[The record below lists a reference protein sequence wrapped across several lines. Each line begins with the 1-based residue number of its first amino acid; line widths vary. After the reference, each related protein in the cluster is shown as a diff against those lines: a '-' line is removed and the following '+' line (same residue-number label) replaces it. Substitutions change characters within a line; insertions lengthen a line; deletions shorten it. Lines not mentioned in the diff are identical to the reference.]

1 MKFKWLHKSSLLV
14 VSSLLLIAGCSG
26 GPAKESQKEQQ
37 SLKIMF
43 GDEGYFYMTYGDLFT
58 MKYPNID
65 IEVVSTQNL
74 YNGEQQDYKKA
85 YKDFVEKEQPDII
98 MLDTDNYDSFAS
110 EGQLMELDTLIDRDK
125 YDTSTIF
132 PGLIDL
138 LKERAGGKLYGLAP
152 SFYGNAIYYNADLF
166 AKYGVEVPH
175 DGMTWQELIDTARRF
190 PVEGDEKTRI
200 YGFGE
205 QYGGMTLENLASRI
219 ASTQGLQ
226 AINPNTMKVTLN
238 TDSWKQAYKTAFDAL
253 ESNAIYSPKD
263 GGFQGGSMEEY
274 YQSQPFLMGRMAMT
288 MDGSYFLQNFKQAKS
303 AIKDY
308 KPFQLGIVAGPVDP
322 ATPDQTRDIYFGRI
336 LSIRANSPNV
346 DAAWEF
352 IKFVNGD
359 EYAKIKS
366 RTMNDGVLSR
376 MGATKEYDGISLEP
390 FYKLKPM
397 FDNSNQNMDKI
408 PGEFYQK
415 YQPIVS
421 REMDLVQKKSKSIDE
436 ALRTIEQEGQAQLDI
451 AVKEQANKK
460 KSDASGNES
469 AGGGAAAETS
479 VTVESDSAE

>member
-1 MKFKWLHKSSLLV
+1 MGYKWLHKPLILAV
-14 VSSLLLIAGCSG
+14 SLLLIAGCST
-26 GPAKESQKEQQ
+26 GPAKQKETQQ

-43 GDEGYFYMTYGDLFT
+43 GDEGYFYQTYGDLFG

-65 IEVVSTQNL
+65 IEIISMQSMSNV
-74 YNGEQQDYKKA
+74 EQQDYQKA
-85 YKDFVEKEQPDII
+85 YQDFVEKEQPDII
-98 MLDTDNYDSFAS
+98 MTDAGNYDTFAS
-110 EGQLMELDTLIDRDK
+110 EGLLMELDTLIDRDK

-138 LKERAGGKLYGLAP
+138 LKENGGGKLYGLAP
-152 SFYGNAIYYNADLF
+152 AFYGSVIYYNADLF
-166 AKYGVEVPH
+166 AEYGVELPH

-190 PVEGDEKTRI
+190 PVDGDEKTRI

-205 QYGGMTLENLASRI
+205 QYGGMTLESLASRI
-219 ASTQGLQ
+219 VYTQGLQ

-238 TDSWKQAYKTAFDAL
+238 TDSWKQAYKTAFDAI
-253 ESNAIYSPKD
+253 ESNAFYNPQE
-263 GGFQGGSMEEY
+263 GGFQGGTMDEY
-274 YQSQPFLMGRMAMT
+274 YKSQPFLMGRMAMT
-288 MDGSYFLQNFKQAKS
+288 MDSLSFLQEFKEAKS

-308 KPFQLGIVAGPVDP
+308 KPFQVGIAAGPVDP
-322 ATPDQTRDIYFGRI
+322 ATPDQTREIYFGRI

-352 IKFVNGD
+352 LKFVNGD

-366 RTMNDGVLSR
+366 RTMNNGVSSR
-376 MGATKEYDGISLEP
+376 MGVTKEFDGVSLEP
-390 FYKLKPM
+390 FYKLKPVI
-397 FDNSNQNMDKI
+397 DNSNANMDKI
-408 PGEFYQK
+408 PITFYEK

-436 ALRTIEQEGQAQLDI
+436 ALRTIEEEGQAQLDI

-460 KSDASGNES
+460 NSDASSNES
-469 AGGGAAAETS
+469 AGGEDGAGISA
-479 VTVESDSAE
+479 TVESNSAE